1 MVLSSARHAHADDVK
16 AKAKAHV
23 TRATELHRESKF
35 REALVELKT
44 AYALEPDP
52 KLLYAMGQ
60 IHVRLGECEQA
71 IAFYERFLAS
81 KPSASSAALAREAID
96 TCKTNPPPPAI
107 GAAPADEPVRA
118 VISRPVIEVVMPPQ
132 PPPPRTDELRP
143 ARPWYRDHLG
153 NALVASSVVAGVVSG
168 LVYRSA
174 VADRERA
181 DASTSYDAYASLI
194 ERAHTKRAYAIGF
207 GVGGAALATAGVLR
221 FVLRDRGASDD
232 GVHIQPSSTGATMA
246 WVKRF

>member
-1 MVLSSARHAHADDVK
+1 KDALTPPTFCNRFACLTDDSRISQCDLVHGGTVARRSVWPLRDREASRASARFRVAGIQAALVAIVVLSSAPHAHADDVK

-81 KPSASSAALAREAID
+81 KP
-96 TCKTNPPPPAI
+96 
-107 GAAPADEPVRA
+107 
-118 VISRPVIEVVMPPQ
+118 
-132 PPPPRTDELRP
+132 
-143 ARPWYRDHLG
+143 
-153 NALVASSVVAGVVSG
+153 
-168 LVYRSA
+168 
-174 VADRERA
+174 
-181 DASTSYDAYASLI
+181 
-194 ERAHTKRAYAIGF
+194 
-207 GVGGAALATAGVLR
+207 
-221 FVLRDRGASDD
+221 
-232 GVHIQPSSTGATMA
+232 
-246 WVKRF
+246 